1 MILEAHPEV
10 KTLMVSSSYISYYLA
25 IIVVATQITIAYLV
39 RVIIFVTQDAHWLIW
54 FATLYIV
61 GGTLSHT
68 CHVLIHDFTHYVGP
82 ASMFV
87 NKIFATFTNFSIAFP
102 TAHSF
107 GKYHADHHNFLN

>member
-10 KTLMVSSSYISYYLA
+10 KALMVSKSYISYYLA
-25 IIVVATQITIAYLV
+25 LIVVTAQVAIAYLV
-39 RVIIFVTQDAHWLIW
+39 RDAHWAIW
-54 FATLYIV
+54 FATLYVV

-87 NKIFATFTNFSIAFP
+87 NKIFAIFCNFSIAFP